1 MSWPDPARTEES
13 AEDRELRTEL
23 RLLLGLSPASPNF
36 FDAQPTPEMIAL
48 AEGLRREAQRRSH
61 TLRRHPAWM
70 LMAAALPAALVLSG
84 FGAWGVH
91 QHRRAER
98 LAAAVAQKEAEVHRM
113 AQASASER
121 ARERE
126 VQKTA
131 TAPQPAG
138 TQRTAKKHPKELVI
152 PVQPLATP
160 ATESVQVKA
169 K

>member
-23 RLLLGLSPASPNF
+23 RLLLGLSPANPNF
-36 FDAQPTPEMIAL
+36 FEAQPTPQLIAL
-48 AEGLRREAQRRSH
+48 AESLRREAQRRRH

-70 LMAAALPAALVLSG
+70 LMAAALPAALLLSG
-84 FGAWGVH
+84 FGAWGMH

-113 AQASASER
+113 ALASASER

-126 VQKTA
+126 TQKVA
-131 TAPQPAG
+131 TAPQSAE
-138 TQRTAKKHPKELVI
+138 TQRAARRRPKELVI
-152 PVQPLATP
+152 PVQPLTTP
-160 ATESVQVKA
+160 ANEAVQVKA